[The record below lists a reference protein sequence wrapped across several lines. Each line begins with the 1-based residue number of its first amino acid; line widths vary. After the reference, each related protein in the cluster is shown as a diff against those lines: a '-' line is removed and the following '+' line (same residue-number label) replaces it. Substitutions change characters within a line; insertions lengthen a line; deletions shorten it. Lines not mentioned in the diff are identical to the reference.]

1 MKRYVFALKYV
12 CILIAM
18 PLVAGT
24 TRIYVDNYAGTTIYV
39 VDPATNK
46 VVQVIEGIEEPQ
58 SSHFSTDGT
67 RVYISNGAD
76 NVLEV
81 VDRKTGKHLKRI
93 PLSGYPNDLAVTND
107 GKRVLVC
114 IRSLPG
120 VLDIIDTTTLEKVKS
135 IPVKSGLHDIFLTR
149 DGKYAV
155 ADREEGKTVT
165 VFDLQ
170 NDQVAWEV
178 SFDSMVMPVT
188 VESGLDGS
196 GRRIF
201 LQLRGMNGFA
211 VVDFATH
218 KEVARIKLPDQPSG
232 FGNCGGVPS
241 HGIAITPDGN
251 TLWVNSCPANSVF
264 VYSLS
269 DLHLVGHVA
278 LPELKLTGISP
289 IGAAPNWITF
299 TPDSRRAYIT
309 NRALRSVSAVDTE
322 KMKLLAVIP
331 VGESPD
337 RISTLALP

>member
-1 MKRYVFALKYV
+1 MKKYLRYVKYLAF
-12 CILIAM
+12 LIAV
-18 PLVAGT
+18 PVLAGT
-24 TRIYVDNYAGTTIYV
+24 TRIYVDNYAGTTIHV
-39 VDPATNK
+39 VNPATNK

-58 SSHFSTDGT
+58 SSHFSPDGT

-81 VDRKTGKHLKRI
+81 VDRKTGKHIKRI

-107 GKRVLVC
+107 GQRVLVC

-120 VLDIIDTTTLEKVKS
+120 VLDIIDTKTLEKVMS
-135 IPVKSGLHDIFLTR
+135 IPVKSGLHDIFLPR

-170 NDQVAWEV
+170 TNQVAWEV

-188 VESGLDGS
+188 VESGPDGS

-211 VVDFATH
+211 VVDFATR
-218 KEVARIKLPDQPSG
+218 KEVARVQLPDTPNG
-232 FGNCGGVPS
+232 FENCGGVPS
-241 HGIAITPDGN
+241 HGIAVTPDGN

-269 DLHLVGHVA
+269 DLHLLGHVS
-278 LPELKLTGISP
+278 LPELKLPGKAS

-322 KMKLLAVIP
+322 TMKLLAVIP

-337 RISTLALP
+337 RISTLVLP